1 MSPVAGDGGPP
12 AAADRGAAAAAGG
25 QGAATEVPQAAGVP
39 APPDGLRVRQT
50 QEVGQ
55 YYLK

>member
-1 MSPVAGDGGPP
+1 VSPVAGDGGPP
-12 AAADRGAAAAAGG
+12 AATDRGAAAAAGG

-50 QEVGQ
+50 QEVGK
-55 YYLK
+55 YY